1 MVLKSF
7 GTLVPGKF
15 VWAASPVRKL
25 MRLACLF
32 AVAMPVQHA
41 LAEAGGVYVAG
52 QGTGLDQTFS
62 QALAENPRKAASPFW
77 IVVAGQEIARATKN
91 GASPA
96 VAGWVNTARERGGL
110 VYVCRSDMMRAG
122 IKEGDLLDG
131 VMSMYGYD
139 AKDWAGL
146 LPARKEGITLP
157 DNMKQ
162 SQMILK
168 TCAGTT
174 KP

>member
-7 GTLVPGKF
+7 VTLVTRTPAR
-15 VWAASPVRKL
+15 AASLIRKM
-25 MRLACLF
+25 MRVTCLIVFAAPAQHVLAD
-32 AVAMPVQHA
+32 
-41 LAEAGGVYVAG
+41 AGGIYVVG
-52 QGTGLDQTFS
+52 QGAGLDQAFS

-77 IVVAGQEIARATKN
+77 IVVAGQEIARTTKN

-168 TCAGTT
+168 TCTGET

>member
-1 MVLKSF
+1 MVLQSF
-7 GTLVPGKF
+7 VTLVAPKPAR
-15 VWAASPVRKL
+15 AATLIRKMVRA
-25 MRLACLF
+25 ACVIAF
-32 AVAMPVQHA
+32 AVPAQHV
-41 LAEAGGVYVAG
+41 LAETGGVYVAG
-52 QGTGLDQTFS
+52 QGTGLDQAFS
-62 QALAENPRKAASPFW
+62 QALSENPRKGATPFW
-77 IVVAGQEIARATKN
+77 IVVAGQEIARTTKS

-96 VAGWVNTARERGGL
+96 VNGWVNTARERGGL

-122 IKEGDLLDG
+122 IKESELLDG
-131 VMSMYGYD
+131 VISMYGYD

-168 TCAGTT
+168 TCAGEA

>member
-7 GTLVPGKF
+7 VTLLTGKPARTASLIRKMMRVTCLIVF
-15 VWAASPVRKL
+15 AAP
-25 MRLACLF
+25 A
-32 AVAMPVQHA
+32 QYA
-41 LAEAGGVYVAG
+41 LADAGGVYVVG
-52 QGTGLDQTFS
+52 QGKGLDQAFS

-77 IVVAGQEIARATKN
+77 IVVSGQEIARTTKN

-96 VAGWVNTARERGGL
+96 VAGWVHTARERGGL

-168 TCAGTT
+168 TCTSET